1 LFEDK
6 EKNME
11 TISQYQ
17 EQLQYSEVYISDM
30 VALKKIFIQNT
41 GAKKITAGFGI
52 PFLLIK
58 KKNEIIA
65 FASLIINENGAI
77 GFTIYEKRN
86 LTSSEKK
93 NFAFRAE
100 SYSKKNNAPNF
111 RNPEQLKS
119 SIHQLINWLND

>member
-1 LFEDK
+1 MFVDK
-6 EKNME
+6 EKHME

-17 EQLQYSEVYISDM
+17 DELQYREVYISDM
-30 VALKKIFIQNT
+30 IALKKIFIQGT
-41 GAKKITAGFGI
+41 GANKVTAGFGI

-65 FASLIINENGAI
+65 FASLIINEKGGI

-86 LTSSEKK
+86 LTPSEKK

-100 SYSKKNNAPNF
+100 TYSKKNNAQNF

-119 SIHQLINWLND
+119 SIHQMINWLND